1 MTFDLDNE
9 MERIGRIVAA
19 DQGLTVNVR
28 GVQAFAS
35 AGQVTVPNIEH
46 FSWLGTSARRMLHG
60 LLDHECGHAS
70 FTDFDALGVW
80 LASGRVTAQIKRLA
94 NIVEDGYVERMQGAR
109 YPGSAQNIS
118 KMNEWFYADTGDDGQ
133 DIMSFIATAST
144 PEQLWRA
151 FGTALGTV
159 LTPHGHRS
167 IEFYAFAPRVQ
178 VMLLRVADEIRVAQA
193 VDTPKRTAENI
204 AIAERIYAQFAH
216 APVPKEP
223 DKGKPAE
230 GEGEGKPAEG
240 KPAEGEGEGKPAEG
254 EGEGKPAE
262 GKPAEGEGEGK
273 PAEGEGEVAE
283 GKPEFFDLDRYTTE
297 STGATAA
304 IDARLRNMFEQPRET
319 QPYVVFDHQFDAFR
333 DFSSED
339 RRKHAAAFLALC
351 DSVRAVSSNL
361 VLCFEAALRASGDV
375 APTGGSDEGEIDP
388 MLLTEYAVG
397 AVPAD
402 QLYVHYVESDAKD
415 VAVEILCDCSGS
427 MRGTKAVLCREAA
440 IALHLALD
448 QAEIKHEISGFTT
461 LEASVV
467 INHPWTSGCRAKYED
482 LLRRHGAAL
491 HEAARAGTCIENF
504 ARDVLYYSGTN
515 TAFHAVFKGFDS
527 VDASGLLEIAG
538 IANNLDGEA
547 VLWAAQ
553 RLAARPEKRRV
564 LFVLSD
570 GYPAGSRDNAQGSA
584 HLHDA
589 VRRSMSAG
597 IEVYG
602 LGMLSDAVGEF
613 YPHSWTCSDLHDLGA
628 LALGGLSEVLTKNR
642 IERTQVALR

>member
-19 DQGLTVNVR
+19 DQGLAVNVR

-223 DKGKPAE
+223 DK
-230 GEGEGKPAEG
+230 
-240 KPAEGEGEGKPAEG
+240 GKPAEG